1 MLILEGCAT
10 PQTTTLA
17 VSGNPDDLLIVDCLL
32 PGQVRQL
39 GTKIL
44 YLSARRPIKTSA
56 ARCQISGGEYVSFD
70 RADAGSSLKI
80 WLPRAEDGD
89 PQAQTYV
96 GEIFEKGLGVEPD
109 YEIAANWY
117 RKASMQNYT
126 RASINLGYLYESG
139 LGVGQDLTVAMNLYR
154 EASGIEDGSL
164 EYVSTVEFANR
175 EIAKRETVL
184 LESQVNELSQQ
195 LADSEARYRSVKNQV
210 RADQVTLKEL
220 NEKIQAKRNEL
231 TAEYQNS
238 SVAED
243 TPEATKALIEIN
255 AVRAQLESEMSDNKI
270 LDKKILA
277 NRDEI
282 KSLRTGLIADSQKIQ
297 QLKSQ
302 LATQVNL
309 VTSLESSLELSTAGD
324 AQVQAQN
331 ALDVARGDAT
341 RIQNNVSKL
350 RKLDNAIPDSVVSAL
365 GAAEA
370 RELVLASVLATRTK
384 TLNTLR
390 RRQVEL
396 ESTYKENINSIQTE
410 LNLSRSEQ
418 SRVASR
424 LADSELSVLSIK
436 SENEQL
442 RDRLRSQNEEVANR
456 EREQMRLSAKL
467 AVLSLSEKASRAEK
481 RAADA
486 TTKVANAE
494 LTIARLEQS
503 RLVTKLVEAQ
513 LVAKQ
518 DKLTAAE
525 QLAFLEKRLTIQ
537 TGVVA
542 NRQQQISLLEGSVTE
557 GRAQA
562 RTISAEAV
570 IQVVA
575 LGPSIEII
583 EPPVLVTRG
592 PGEIIAQADGT
603 VDLIG
608 RITPADRLLKFSI
621 NGERVDLTKTGVFN
635 YRSSEPLERI
645 EITAVDDAGERTS
658 VSFSVA
664 RRVSIESP
672 GQVTGSRT
680 VENQDNTDIDFGSY
694 HAIIVGN
701 NRYSDM
707 SDLRTAETDA
717 KVIDAILRKKYGF
730 STQLLLNATKLEI
743 LTAFNNVQENLTN
756 KDNLIVY
763 YAGHGQID
771 PEGDRGFWLPVDA
784 EVNNSEHWISNAVVT
799 NYLDSIPAKQIMVI
813 ADSCFSGTLTKASIP
828 RMQTDMPA
836 NLRAKWLALMSKRK
850 VRTVLSSGGVKPV
863 YDGIE
868 DHSLFAKA
876 FINQLSGNQGVL
888 EGHRL
893 YTDIRQEVQLSAAAL
908 GVEQVPQYAA
918 IKHAGHEAG
927 EFLFVS
933 R

>member
-10 PQTTTLA
+10 PQSVTLT
-17 VSGNPDDLLIVDCLL
+17 VSGNPNDLLIVDCLL

-39 GTKIL
+39 GTKIV
-44 YLSARRPIKTSA
+44 YLSARRPVKTSA
-56 ARCQISGGEYVSFD
+56 ARCEISGGEYVSFD
-70 RADAGSSLKI
+70 RADAGTSLKI

-89 PQAQTYV
+89 PEAQTYV

-109 YEIAANWY
+109 YQIAATWY
-117 RKASMQNYT
+117 RKASNQNYT

-139 LGVGQDLTVAMNLYR
+139 LGVTQDLTEAMNLYR
-154 EASGIEDGSL
+154 EASGIDDGSL

-175 EIAKRETVL
+175 EVAKRETVL
-184 LESQVNELSQQ
+184 LESQVKELAQQ
-195 LADSEARYRSVKNQV
+195 LADSEARYRSVKSQ
-210 RADQVTLKEL
+210 AQSDQVTLKAL
-220 NEKIQAKRNEL
+220 NEEILAKRSEIANQ
-231 TAEYQNS
+231 YQNS
-238 SVAED
+238 FEGGN
-243 TPEATKALIEIN
+243 TPAAAKALIEIN
-255 AVRAQLESEMSDNKI
+255 TVRAQLDSEVSNKKN
-270 LDKKILA
+270 LDEKIIA
-277 NRDEI
+277 NREEI
-282 KSLRTGLIADSQKIQ
+282 NTLRTGLIADSQEIR
-297 QLKSQ
+297 QLKRQ
-302 LATQVNL
+302 LAKQVML
-309 VTSLESSLELSTAGD
+309 VTSLESDLELSSGENN
-324 AQVQAQN
+324 QVEKQN
-331 ALDVARGDAT
+331 ALNIARSDASQT
-341 RIQNNVSKL
+341 KRSVGNL
-350 RKLDNAIPDSVVSAL
+350 RKENNELPDSFFSAL
-365 GAAEA
+365 AAAEE
-370 RELVLASVLATRTK
+370 RELELASLLSKRTK
-384 TLNTLR
+384 TLSNLR
-390 RRQVEL
+390 RRQIEL
-396 ESTYKENINSIQTE
+396 ELQYKENINSIQTE
-410 LNLSRSEQ
+410 LNLSRDEQ
-418 SRVASR
+418 TRVASR
-424 LADSELSVLSIK
+424 LADSELSVLSIE
-436 SENEQL
+436 SENVQL
-442 RDRLRSQNEEVANR
+442 RDRLRVQNTEVSTR
-456 EREQMRLSAKL
+456 EREQQRLSSKL
-467 AVLSLSEKASRAEK
+467 AAMSLSEKASRAEK

-486 TTKVANAE
+486 TTRVANAE
-494 LTIARLEQS
+494 LALARFEQS

-525 QLAFLEKRLTIQ
+525 QLAILEKQLTIQ

-542 NRQQQISLLEGSVTE
+542 NRQQQVSLLEDTVTE
-557 GRAQA
+557 GRAQT

-570 IQVVA
+570 TQVAA

-592 PGEIIAQADGT
+592 PSEIIAQADGT

-608 RITPADRLLKFSI
+608 RITPAERLLKFSI
-621 NGERVDLTKTGVFN
+621 NGERLELTSTGVFN
-635 YRSSEPLERI
+635 YQSSGPLDRI

-664 RRVSIESP
+664 QRSSIQSIAQVAVSSVQQS
-672 GQVTGSRT
+672 QVGTG
-680 VENQDNTDIDFGSY
+680 IAFGSY

-701 NRYSDM
+701 NSYSDM
-707 SDLRTAETDA
+707 SDLRTADA
-717 KVIDAILRKKYGF
+717 DARVIDSILRKDYGF
-730 STQLLLNATKLEI
+730 STQLLINATKLDI
-743 LTAFNNVQENLTN
+743 LTAFNNAQENLTD

-771 PEGDRGFWLPVDA
+771 PDGERGFWLPVDA

-828 RMQTDMPA
+828 RMQTDMPE
-836 NLRAKWLALMSKRK
+836 NLRAKWLALMSKQK

-863 YDGIE
+863 YDGVA

-876 FINQLSGNQGVL
+876 FIKQLSSNEGVL
-888 EGHRL
+888 AGYQL
-893 YTDIRQEVQLSAAAL
+893 YTDIRNDVQLSAVAL